1 MRSPALRGAP
11 LQLRPFLFDFLAL
24 SLILS
29 APFVI
34 LLGHHGYAYFKPEVL
49 LILGATLAGAAV
61 LALAVGL
68 AGQHVRIVL
77 LALLLALFI
86 DVHVT
91 LPKLSSIVVTMLFLG
106 TAAVLGLLLWVL
118 REHATKILSVIFI
131 TLIALTTLTADPRT
145 SRVTH
150 EARPMA
156 ASASDAP
163 LFIHLLLDEHIGV
176 EGLPREIHGAREL
189 RAELID
195 FYTQHGFR
203 LFGGAYSQYANTFDA
218 VPNLLN
224 FASRDVSRSYLVG
237 GIDEREWH
245 LKEST
250 YLKMLED
257 RGYRLHVYQST
268 YMELCHA
275 RGVTAQSCT
284 TYPVASLGTIQDLDL
299 CASEKARF
307 VLNALLARSR
317 TLRVLEI
324 AYQRLVRTPLA
335 RVGVDAP
342 DWRAEPPSFGP
353 LPIPQMFEQLTG
365 DILQH
370 PRGHAFFAHLIMP
383 HYPYVY
389 DSRCTLRPRSA
400 DWLTNHIT
408 PANSLVY
415 NTAQSRAQ
423 KYERYAD
430 QVRCVLTM
438 LDRLLDTLESR
449 GLLED
454 ATFIV
459 NGDHGS
465 RIPTH
470 FPSGA
475 TLAGGV
481 LTDSD
486 YSDTF
491 STLYAIRTPGMQP
504 GYVPEPAPVVNLLD
518 HHIAGEPLQ
527 RDSSCKVFLIAE
539 DAGRTLT
546 TVTPK
551 FCAGDWAGDQRP
563 RE

>member
-1 MRSPALRGAP
+1 
-11 LQLRPFLFDFLAL
+11 LAL
-24 SLILS
+24 VLS

-49 LILGATLAGAAV
+49 LILGAAAAAAAV

-68 AGQHVRIVL
+68 AGQWARIVL

-91 LPKLSSIVVTMLFLG
+91 LPRLPAIAVALLFLG

-118 REHATKILSVIFI
+118 REHAAEILSVIFI
-131 TLIALTTLTADPRT
+131 TLIALTILTADPSANRV
-145 SRVTH
+145 SR

-156 ASASDAP
+156 ASGGNAP
-163 LFIHLLLDEHIGV
+163 LFIHILLDEHIGV
-176 EGLPREIHGAREL
+176 EGLPREIHGADAL

-195 FYTQHGFR
+195 FYTEHGFR

-224 FASRDVSRSYLVG
+224 FASRDVTHAYLVG
-237 GIDEREWH
+237 GNDENALH

-250 YLKMLED
+250 YFRMLQD
-257 RGYRLHVYQST
+257 RGYRLHVYQSS
-268 YMELCHA
+268 YMELCHV
-275 RGVTAQSCT
+275 RGVATQSCT

-299 CASEKARF
+299 RADEKARF
-307 VLNALLARSR
+307 VLNAVLSRSR
-317 TLRVLEI
+317 TLRVLHI
-324 AYQRLVRTPLA
+324 AYQRLVRAPLA
-335 RVGVDAP
+335 RVGLDTP
-342 DWRAEPPSFGP
+342 DWSVEPPSFGP
-353 LPIPQMFEQLTG
+353 LPIPLMLERLTD
-365 DILQH
+365 DIIEH
-370 PRGHAFFAHLIMP
+370 PRGHAFFAHFILP

-389 DSRCTLRPRSA
+389 DSRCAVRPRAA
-400 DWLTNHIT
+400 DWLTNYIKT
-408 PANSLVY
+408 ADALVY

-423 KYERYAD
+423 KYERYSD

-470 FPSGA
+470 IPSGT

-486 YSDTF
+486 YRDTF
-491 STLYAIRTPGMQP
+491 STLYAIRAPDLQP
-504 GYVPEPAPVVNLLD
+504 GYVQEPALVTDLLE
-518 HHIAGEPLQ
+518 HHLTGEPLNE
-527 RDSSCKVFLIAE
+527 DNSCRVFLIAE
-539 DAGRTLT
+539 DAVGTLT
-546 TVTPK
+546 TVNPK
-551 FCAGDWAGDQRP
+551 FCARDLVGG
-563 RE
+563 EN

>member
-1 MRSPALRGAP
+1 MTSRLSRWQGSRRTPR
-11 LQLRPFLFDFLAL
+11 LQSRQFLFDFLAL

-29 APFVI
+29 APFVV
-34 LLGHHGYAYFKPEVL
+34 LLGHHDYAYFKPEVL
-49 LILGATLAGAAV
+49 LILGTTTAGAAV

-68 AGQHVRIVL
+68 AGQWARIVL

-91 LPKLSSIVVTMLFLG
+91 LPRLSSFVVAMLFLG
-106 TAAVLGLLLWVL
+106 TAGVLGLLLWVL
-118 REHATKILSVIFI
+118 REHSTKILSVIFI
-131 TLIALTTLTADPRT
+131 TLIALTILTADP
-145 SRVTH
+145 SANRVTR
-150 EARPMA
+150 EVGPAA
-156 ASASDAP
+156 ASEGDAP

-195 FYTQHGFR
+195 FYTGHGFR
-203 LFGGAYSQYANTFDA
+203 LFGGAYSQYANTFNA

-224 FASRDVSRSYLVG
+224 FASRDVNRPYLVSG
-237 GIDEREWH
+237 NGEREWR
-245 LKEST
+245 LKESA
-250 YLKMLED
+250 YFKMLQD

-275 RGVTAQSCT
+275 RGITPQSCT

-299 CASEKARF
+299 GAAEKARF
-307 VLNALLARSR
+307 VLNALLTRSR
-317 TLRVLEI
+317 TLRVLNI
-324 AYQRLVRTPLA
+324 AYQRLVREPLA
-335 RVGVDAP
+335 RVGLDTP
-342 DWRAEPPSFGP
+342 DWKAEPPSFGP
-353 LPIPQMFEQLTG
+353 LPVPQMIEQLT
-365 DILQH
+365 DEIVQH
-370 PRGHAFFAHLIMP
+370 PRGHAFFAHFIMP

-389 DSRCTLRPRSA
+389 DSRCNLRPRAA

-408 PANSLVY
+408 SADPLVY

-423 KYERYAD
+423 KYERYTD
-430 QVRCVLTM
+430 QVRCVITM

-449 GLLED
+449 GLLKD

-486 YSDTF
+486 YRDTF

-504 GYVPEPAPVVNLLD
+504 GYVQEPALVVNLLD
-518 HHIAGEPLQ
+518 HHLAGEPLKQ
-527 RDSSCKVFLIAE
+527 ESSCRVFLTE
-539 DAGRTLT
+539 DAGPTLA
-546 TVTPK
+546 TVSPK
-551 FCAGDWAGDQRP
+551 FCA
-563 RE
+563 RELGE

>member
-1 MRSPALRGAP
+1 MRSR
-11 LQLRPFLFDFLAL
+11 QFLFDFLAL
-24 SLILS
+24 SLILI

-34 LLGHHGYAYFKPEVL
+34 LLGHHGYAYSKPEVV
-49 LILGATLAGAAV
+49 LIFAVTTTAAAV
-61 LALAVGL
+61 LALVVGL
-68 AGQHVRIVL
+68 TAQWMRIAV

-91 LPKLSSIVVTMLFLG
+91 LPRLSAILILLLYLA

-118 REHATKILSVIFI
+118 REHATKILTVTFV
-131 TLIALTTLTADPRT
+131 TLIALTIFTADP
-145 SRVTH
+145 SPNRVSH
-150 EARPMA
+150 EAKSTA
-156 ASASDAP
+156 TSAGDAP

-189 RAELID
+189 RAELIR
-195 FYTQHGFR
+195 FYTEHGFR

-224 FASRDVSRSYLVG
+224 FASRDVSRVYLAPG
-237 GIDEREWH
+237 SDEREWR
-245 LKEST
+245 LKESA
-250 YLKMLED
+250 YFKMLQD

-268 YMELCHA
+268 YMELCHV
-275 RGVTAQSCT
+275 RDVNPQSCT

-299 CASEKARF
+299 RAGEKARF
-307 VLNALLARSR
+307 VVSALLARSH
-317 TLRVLEI
+317 TLRALDV
-324 AYQRLVRTPLA
+324 AYRRLVRAPLA
-335 RVGVDAP
+335 RMGLSTPVWKAD
-342 DWRAEPPSFGP
+342 PPSFGP
-353 LPIPQMFEQLTG
+353 LPIPQMFERLTE

-370 PRGHAFFAHLIMP
+370 PRGHAYFAHLIMP

-389 DSRCTLRPRSA
+389 DSHCALRPRSE

-408 PANSLVY
+408 SPDELVY
-415 NTAQSRAQ
+415 NTQQSRER
-423 KYERYAD
+423 KYELYAD
-430 QVRCVLTM
+430 QVRCALTM
-438 LDRLLDTLESR
+438 IDRLLDKLESR

-470 FPSGA
+470 FPDGA

-491 STLYAIRTPGMQP
+491 STLYAIRKPGVEP
-504 GYVPEPAPVVNLLD
+504 GYVPEPALVVNLLD
-518 HHIAGEPLQ
+518 HHFAGEPLQ
-527 RDSSCKVFLIAE
+527 QESSCRVFLVAK
-539 DAGRTLT
+539 DGRSTLK
-546 TVTPK
+546 TVNPR
-551 FCAGDWAGDQRP
+551 FCARNAVK
-563 RE
+563 

>member
-1 MRSPALRGAP
+1 MRNPAARDSP
-11 LQLRPFLFDFLAL
+11 LQLRQFLFDFLAL
-24 SLILS
+24 WLILS

-49 LILGATLAGAAV
+49 LILGATAAGAAV

-68 AGQHVRIVL
+68 AGQRTRIVL
-77 LALLLALFI
+77 LALVLALFI
-86 DVHVT
+86 DLHVT
-91 LPKLSSIVVTMLFLG
+91 LPKLPSIVVAMLFLG
-106 TAAVLGLLLWVL
+106 TAAMLGLLLWVL
-118 REHATKILSVIFI
+118 REHATKILSVTFI

-150 EARPMA
+150 ETRPTA
-156 ASASDAP
+156 ASRGDAP

-189 RAELID
+189 RTELID
-195 FYTQHGFR
+195 FYTRHGFR

-224 FASRDVSRSYLVG
+224 FASRDVSRTYLVG
-237 GIDEREWH
+237 GTDEREWH
-245 LKEST
+245 LKESA
-250 YLKMLED
+250 YFKMLQD

-275 RGVTAQSCT
+275 RGVAPQSCT
-284 TYPVASLGTIQDLDL
+284 TYPVTSLGTIQDLDL
-299 CASEKARF
+299 RASEKARF
-307 VLNALLARSR
+307 VLTTLLMRSR
-317 TLRVLEI
+317 MLRVLGV
-324 AYQRLVRTPLA
+324 AYQRLVRAPLA
-335 RVGVDAP
+335 RVGLDVP
-342 DWRAEPPSFGP
+342 DWRTEAPSFGP
-353 LPIPQMFEQLTG
+353 LPIPQMFEQLTD

-389 DSRCTLRPRSA
+389 DSRCALRPRSD

-408 PANSLVY
+408 PADSLVY

-438 LDRLLDTLESR
+438 LDRLLGTLESR
-449 GLLED
+449 GLLEH

-491 STLYAIRTPGMQP
+491 STLYAIRAPGMEP
-504 GYVPEPAPVVNLLD
+504 GYVQQPALVVNLLD
-518 HHIAGEPLQ
+518 HHIAGEPLP
-527 RDSSCKVFLIAE
+527 RDSSCKVFLISE

-546 TVTPK
+546 TVNPK
-551 FCAGDWAGDQRP
+551 FCAGDLAGEQGP